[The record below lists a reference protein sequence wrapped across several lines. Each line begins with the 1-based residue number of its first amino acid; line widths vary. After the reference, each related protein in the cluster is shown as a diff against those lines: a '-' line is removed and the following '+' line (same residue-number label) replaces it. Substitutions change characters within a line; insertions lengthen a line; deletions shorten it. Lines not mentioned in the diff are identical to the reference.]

1 MMLFKIILTIKINQ
15 VMNKIHL
22 LNQQSN
28 LDSESPSIEDS
39 NKILLRFGVIKRNA
53 DSKTF

>member
-1 MMLFKIILTIKINQ
+1 
-15 VMNKIHL
+15 MNKIHL